1 MKCLVLTG
9 ISRRIIEDLIRRV
22 VRTIELR
29 SAHNIATALK
39 ADIGD
44 ADSDY
49 IVYRD
54 NANWER
60 VCDNAA
66 PPDNWDASTLEPWN
80 KGYWICV
87 LRGG

>member
-1 MKCLVLTG
+1 MLDALSNGTM
-9 ISRRIIEDLIRRV
+9 
-22 VRTIELR
+22 EL
-29 SAHNIATALK
+29 NITQADGENWTFT
-39 ADIGD
+39 DIGD

>member
-1 MKCLVLTG
+1 MLDALSNGTM
-9 ISRRIIEDLIRRV
+9 
-22 VRTIELR
+22 EL
-29 SAHNIATALK
+29 NITQADDENWTFT
-39 ADIGD
+39 DIGD

-66 PPDNWDASTLEPWN
+66 PPDNWDTSTLEPWN